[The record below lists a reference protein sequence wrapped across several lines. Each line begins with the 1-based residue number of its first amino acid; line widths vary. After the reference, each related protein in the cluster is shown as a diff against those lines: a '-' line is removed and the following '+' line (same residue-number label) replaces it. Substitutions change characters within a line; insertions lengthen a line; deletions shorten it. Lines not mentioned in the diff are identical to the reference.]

1 MNSYFDAVVGDD
13 DEKEQNKVEVAELQN
28 SQEEVPKLQRQL
40 VEVEGQL
47 AAALAEVTHLK
58 AEKEL
63 SEALVQD
70 LQQALAKAEDQ
81 VSFCEKRLAEV
92 EARNSQ
98 TLADLAAAE
107 ADGSQ
112 VKDLQE
118 QSTAARAAMA
128 DLVTDK
134 EESLA
139 TIKNGSLSQAQE
151 QELPPMPLA
160 PPESRMEGD
169 ELWNATANDRRDFFH
184 RTNTPSNDE
193 GEPAGLPLQTR

>member
-1 MNSYFDAVVGDD
+1 MGPRG
-13 DEKEQNKVEVAELQN
+13 N
-28 SQEEVPKLQRQL
+28 SQSME
-40 VEVEGQL
+40 
-47 AAALAEVTHLK
+47 
-58 AEKEL
+58 EL
-63 SEALVQD
+63 SEAVVQD
-70 LQQALAKAEDQ
+70 LQQALAKEDDQ
-81 VSFCEKRLAEV
+81 DLKLRWFLACEKRLAEV

-139 TIKNGSLSQAQE
+139 TIKNLQGSLSQAQE

-193 GEPAGLPLQTR
+193 GEPAGLPLQTRLSEEQKARAVFEELRAHQPAQQLVWRLAAGRSACQPL